1 MYLKIV
7 RDNYVLLL
15 NVCHKYTYLAYDLGN
30 FAVII
35 TISQMSYFSLSSI
48 SFLTKANV
56 NQYLNTLYHVMTMPF
71 VVRLIPVC

>member
-15 NVCHKYTYLAYDLGN
+15 NVCQKYAYLAYDLGN